1 MKKYR
6 IIVSSIILL
15 IVIIIRLFFKNVF
28 LKIKKVFLLELS
40 LLNLFYNL
48 VGVNFLTKE
57 VAKTNIIYC
66 KNYVLYN
73 EGYLVY
79 TLNNTICLPFEGI
92 VSKRTKNGSNILFT
106 IEDVKPNLHLYEK
119 INPDT
124 IIAYASSYIIYANEK
139 NNISYLNYKVSY
151 EVI

>member
-48 VGVNFLTKE
+48 VGVNFLTK
-57 VAKTNIIYC
+57 
-66 KNYVLYN
+66 
-73 EGYLVY
+73 
-79 TLNNTICLPFEGI
+79 
-92 VSKRTKNGSNILFT
+92 
-106 IEDVKPNLHLYEK
+106 
-119 INPDT
+119 
-124 IIAYASSYIIYANEK
+124 
-139 NNISYLNYKVSY
+139 
-151 EVI
+151 

>member
-66 KNYVLYN
+66 NQFV
-73 EGYLVY
+73 
-79 TLNNTICLPFEGI
+79 T
-92 VSKRTKNGSNILFT
+92 
-106 IEDVKPNLHLYEK
+106 
-119 INPDT
+119 
-124 IIAYASSYIIYANEK
+124 
-139 NNISYLNYKVSY
+139 
-151 EVI
+151 

>member
-79 TLNNTICLPFEGI
+79 TLNNTI
-92 VSKRTKNGSNILFT
+92 
-106 IEDVKPNLHLYEK
+106 
-119 INPDT
+119 
-124 IIAYASSYIIYANEK
+124 
-139 NNISYLNYKVSY
+139 
-151 EVI
+151 